1 MRVLLGA
8 DAAVEP
14 TDEPMG
20 TELMLVGVTGHESA
34 VRLLLESKAAVDL
47 KNNAGNPALVH
58 ASAYGKETLVRLLLK
73 AGAAVDLK
81 GAHNSSALSHAS
93 AGGHEGTMRLLLAAK
108 AMVDSVDHSDATA
121 LGYASSRGHEGAMLV
136 LLGAGAAVDFTDSN
150 GRTALLRASHAGE
163 AGAVRLLLES
173 GAAVDLTDNNW
184 VSALAVA
191 SVHGKEGVVRELLG
205 AGAAV
210 DSKDTFGRTPMMLAS
225 LHGQG
230 AAVSALLEAGAAVN
244 LKDSHG
250 FTALRYANQRG
261 NSDTVRAL
269 REAGASLGHQVP
281 QMVRS
286 LPPAPPPSASLQLWL
301 ILTLGAALALGML
314 FAWLCFTRPSRTKNC
329 ASERRPRVKG
339 RGGGVSLTSA
349 AGSHAASDSV
359 RRQRVVSFATHQVG
373 REAVAGALSVEE
385 KASAESR
392 QAKAKR
398 KKQSQKTKR
407 AETGP
412 SEGGAHS
419 RPAPLGANLPSQC
432 SGSQTTA
439 IAMGI
444 EEGQR
449 AVAEEDSGG
458 GLCEDG
464 GGISAGAGRRA
475 STTLDP
481 HPPVVS
487 VPAGEVLRALE
498 TAGSDGEVG
507 EGGFGKV
514 FAAELPSMAAR
525 WGRVAIKRASG
536 QLAADILLE
545 VEMLRLCRHRNVL
558 ALLGYCD
565 DARALCMITPLMH
578 GGSLDDRLLLSDGAF
593 ERLRRLGFEGVASL
607 DWRQRLSALCDAARG
622 LAHLHGERILHR
634 DVKTANILLEG
645 ALRPL
650 PISHGPPLVVYR
662 AVLSDV
668 GLAKVRKPT
677 LSGATTHAT
686 TRNLAFSIGFGD
698 PALLNSNQHSEKTD
712 AFGIGV
718 CILMG
723 LVSEPAAGLMKDRE
737 KDVCEAYEDGTGP
750 LFGTAHAVADWP
762 SDATRV
768 LAAVAHGLSIAQH
781 WKRQPLPEA
790 LAQMEALLGAVDE
803 VSVGEV
809 AKTQPA
815 PAMIGAVPAVSRRLV
830 SPHGA
835 RVNPT
840 EKTVFRAVASA
851 TFEGSSGGDLT
862 RMVRQLELGDADAP
876 LARMRERVT
885 KAYDSMMV
893 RLERAHAGQGH
904 APLLVG
910 ETELR
915 KIDLLAPRRLGPLNG
930 LAHTLRRWWNAAKHE
945 RDHWT
950 NPPSDEEVRQLV
962 RDVIAEL
969 DGLCW

>member
-1 MRVLLGA
+1 MNGKSKSGSTGLSCAIRCGSLDVARV
-8 DAAVEP
+8 
-14 TDEPMG
+14 
-20 TELMLVGVTGHESA
+20 
-34 VRLLLESKAAVDL
+34 
-47 KNNAGNPALVH
+47 
-58 ASAYGKETLVRLLLK
+58 
-73 AGAAVDLK
+73 
-81 GAHNSSALSHAS
+81 
-93 AGGHEGTMRLLLAAK
+93 
-108 AMVDSVDHSDATA
+108 
-121 LGYASSRGHEGAMLV
+121 
-136 LLGAGAAVDFTDSN
+136 
-150 GRTALLRASHAGE
+150 
-163 AGAVRLLLES
+163 
-173 GAAVDLTDNNW
+173 
-184 VSALAVA
+184 
-191 SVHGKEGVVRELLG
+191 
-205 AGAAV
+205 
-210 DSKDTFGRTPMMLAS
+210 
-225 LHGQG
+225 
-230 AAVSALLEAGAAVN
+230 LLEAGAE
-244 LKDSHG
+244 LPLPGQS
-250 FTALRYANQRG
+250 LRPH
-261 NSDTVRAL
+261 D
-269 REAGASLGHQVP
+269 VP
-281 QMVRS
+281 MR
-286 LPPAPPPSASLQLWL
+286 QL
-301 ILTLGAALALGML
+301 LALHRD
-314 FAWLCFTRPSRTKNC
+314 AR
-329 ASERRPRVKG
+329 AAEARRAC
-339 RGGGVSLTSA
+339 GVAEAAAMAAAEALLAEEEAEKSSA
-349 AGSHAASDSV
+349 A
-359 RRQRVVSFATHQVG
+359 
-373 REAVAGALSVEE
+373 
-385 KASAESR
+385 SR

-398 KKQSQKTKR
+398 KKQRQKTQR
-407 AETGP
+407 AEVVSAPVQAG
-412 SEGGAHS
+412 GGAHS
-419 RPAPLGANLPSQC
+419 GSAPSGADPPNHC
-432 SGSQTTA
+432 SGSQA
-439 IAMGI
+439 AEADVAAGL

-449 AVAEEDSGG
+449 IDAEGGLEVAARVGEDVVPACALQASDGADQRCGAEERD
-458 GLCEDG
+458 
-464 GGISAGAGRRA
+464 A
-475 STTLDP
+475 SIREPL
-481 HPPVVS
+481 PVVTVS
-487 VPAGEVLRALE
+487 AEKVIRALE
-498 TAGSDGEVG
+498 AAGPNGKVG
-507 EGGFGKV
+507 KGGFGKV
-514 FAAELPSMAAR
+514 VAAELPSLGAR
-525 WGRVAIKRASG
+525 WGRVAVKSASG
-536 QLAADILLE
+536 LQAADILLE
-545 VEMLRLCRHRNVL
+545 VATLGLCSHRNVL
-558 ALLGYCD
+558 PLLGYCY
-565 DARALCMITPLMH
+565 DARAPCMITPLMH
-578 GGSLDDRLLLSDGAF
+578 GGSLDDRLLLSGGARV
-593 ERLRRLGFEGVASL
+593 RLHRLGFEGDARL
-607 DWRQRLSALCDAARG
+607 DWQRRLSALCDAARG
-622 LAHLHGERILHR
+622 LAHLHCERILHC
-634 DVKTANILLEG
+634 DVKTANILLES

-650 PISHGPPLVVYR
+650 QMAHSPPLLVYR
-662 AVLSDV
+662 AVLGDV
-668 GLAKVRKPT
+668 GLAKVREPT
-677 LSGATTHAT
+677 LGGTTHAT
-686 TRNLAFSIGFGD
+686 TRNLAFSTGFGD
-698 PALLNSNQHSEKTD
+698 PALLNSNQHSESTD